1 MDKKP
6 LILLVD
12 DEPTNLKILRE
23 ILESDYSLSFA
34 KNGEDA
40 IQLASTLLPSIIL
53 LDIMMPGMTGY
64 EVCEKLKSQSSTINI
79 PIIFVSAL
87 TEEMD
92 EMKGFEVGAVDY
104 IFKPVRPGIVRSRV
118 KNHLSLVRA
127 EELKSTHMQII
138 ERLGRAAEY
147 KDNETGLHV
156 MRMSRVSK
164 LLALKLGLDSEFAEL
179 LLLAAPMHDIG
190 KIGIPDAIL
199 LKPDKLTPEEFRE
212 IQKHP
217 LIGAEILGESSS
229 ELIKLAKSVALYH
242 HEKWDGS
249 GYPHALKGAE
259 IPIEARIVAVADVFD
274 ALTNKRPYKEAWS
287 IEQTLEFL
295 VNQKEKH
302 FDPQIVDVLIASID
316 EINSTIEV
324 WKE

>member
-1 MDKKP
+1 MNKKP
-6 LILLVD
+6 LVLLVD

-23 ILESDYSLSFA
+23 ILEPEYSLSFA

-127 EELKSTHMQII
+127 EELKITHMQII

-164 LLALKLGLDSEFAEL
+164 LLALKLGLDDAFAEL

-199 LKPDKLTPEEFRE
+199 LKPDKLTPDEFRE

-217 LIGAEILGESSS
+217 QIGAEILGESTS
-229 ELIKLAKSVALYH
+229 ELIRLAKSVALYH

-249 GYPHALKGAE
+249 GYPHALKGTE

-287 IEQTLEFL
+287 IEETLKFL

-302 FDPQIVDVLIASID
+302 FDPQIVDVLVNSID
-316 EINSTIEV
+316 EINASIAI

>member
-23 ILESDYSLSFA
+23 ILEPDYSLSFA
-34 KNGEDA
+34 KNGQDA
-40 IQLASTLLPSIIL
+40 IQLAETLLPSIIL

-127 EELKSTHMQII
+127 EELKATHIQII

-156 MRMSRVSK
+156 MRMSHVSK
-164 LLALKLGLDSEFAEL
+164 LLALKLGLNEDFAER

-199 LKPDKLTPEEFRE
+199 LKADKLTPEEFRE

-217 LIGAEILGESSS
+217 QIGAEILGSSNS

-249 GYPHALKGAE
+249 GYPHGLKGTV

-274 ALTNKRPYKEAWS
+274 ALTNKRPYKVAWT
-287 IEQTLEFL
+287 IDETLEFM
-295 VNQKEKH
+295 VGQKEKH
-302 FDPQIVDVLIASID
+302 FDPQIVDVLLDSID
-316 EINSTIEV
+316 EINSAIEV
-324 WKE
+324 WRE